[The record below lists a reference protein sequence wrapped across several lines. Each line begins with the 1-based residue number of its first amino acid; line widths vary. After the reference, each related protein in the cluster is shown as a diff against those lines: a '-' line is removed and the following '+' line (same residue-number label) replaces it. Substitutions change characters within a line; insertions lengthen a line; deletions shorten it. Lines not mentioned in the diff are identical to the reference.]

1 MKKSKFKYA
10 WNVEVEAETLEDA
23 ERLTENSIWE
33 IIDIN
38 PPDEIEVEE
47 IDVK

>member
-1 MKKSKFKYA
+1 MKKYKFKYT

-23 ERLTENSIWE
+23 ERLTENSMWE